1 MRRSS
6 SRRLRIV
13 GNDSAEDNDAEAA
26 QSEPRPCPDSHL
38 SNRKTWAPRM
48 YAIAFDLDQEMLQR
62 HYPGNNYKNAYQD
75 VRRVFESFGFQWQQ
89 GSLYFGDSRI
99 INPVQ
104 CVLAVQEI
112 VKRHPWFRTVV
123 SDVRMLRIEENND
136 LMPAV
141 GDYELP
147 LGSS

>member
-6 SRRLRIV
+6 SRYLRVV
-13 GNDSAEDNDAEAA
+13 GKGVAEDTDASVADA
-26 QSEPRPCPDSHL
+26 GSRSCPDSHL

-62 HYPGNNYKNAYQD
+62 HYPGNNYTNAYQD

-123 SDVRMLRIEENND
+123 SDIRMLRIEENND
-136 LMPAV
+136 LMPADD
-141 GDYELP
+141 DYQLP
-147 LGSS
+147 LGTC